1 MWMDYREMDVSMTRK
16 LQSWLISSCSS
27 LMWQWDHGALPGWTK
42 DGIVCVMEVYVPT
55 VTKCQHWF
63 VFKLCCVK
71 VQKSHEC
78 YLNMKLIFSR
88 PRQSKRHDV
97 SLFVNCLSASS
108 ILNVYSLCI
117 TANMT
122 AEADARGEG
131 RASLKLQATDQAAV
145 FDVMVVRT
153 RWKSRLDQTA

>member
-1 MWMDYREMDVSMTRK
+1 M
-16 LQSWLISSCSS
+16 
-27 LMWQWDHGALPGWTK
+27 
-42 DGIVCVMEVYVPT
+42 
-55 VTKCQHWF
+55 
-63 VFKLCCVK
+63 
-71 VQKSHEC
+71 
-78 YLNMKLIFSR
+78 
-88 PRQSKRHDV
+88 
-97 SLFVNCLSASS
+97 SLFVNFLSASS